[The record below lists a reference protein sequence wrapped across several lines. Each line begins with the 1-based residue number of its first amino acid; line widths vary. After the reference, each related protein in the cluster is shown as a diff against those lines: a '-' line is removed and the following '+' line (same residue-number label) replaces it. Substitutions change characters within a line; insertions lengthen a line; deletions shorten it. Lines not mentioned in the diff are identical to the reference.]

1 MHQYGTTGSDSIQKT
16 ILNKP
21 AMRGLDLELSPPMT
35 AASAPAVAA
44 DETVLD
50 PRSLLSSLG
59 EVVYTWDIDSDN
71 LQMGPNAK
79 EVLKDVPL
87 GCTGKGL
94 AFARLVEPGSG
105 RSRYDAVMDS
115 GAADIGD
122 GVPYHTR
129 YAVNLNGRK
138 MWADD
143 NGRWFAGADGRPA
156 RARGVLRIERQV
168 RDEELDSQNHELSDR
183 ITLVQSLEAAMAEQL
198 PAGRSVV
205 VLVAAIDELTRLNDD
220 FGHEATDEIIGVAQ
234 NRLRSV
240 MRRRDRLVRYSG
252 NRFAITLV
260 GCPPD
265 QVIPAARR
273 FARAVA
279 ASAIETSRGIA
290 LIRLRTGAG
299 HAPTLTRNAG
309 ALLAAAEAALNT
321 AKLTAA
327 NDAVI
332 AQASDLRSARKTAR
346 TLDFEAIDALNARRV
361 HLARQPIV
369 EARSRVLSFHEALV
383 RVVRADGVVIPP
395 AELLPV
401 LERRGLVRLIDHRV
415 LELAFEGL
423 VQEPQTRLS
432 INVSPQS
439 MRDPEWLETFVALTR
454 LHKDTAE
461 RIVVEIT
468 ETATI
473 DDTAATRRILDV
485 IKGQGS
491 RVAIDDFGAGHTS
504 LKHLRQFPIDILK
517 MDGAFTQSLQRSP
530 DDRFFVRTL
539 IDLAQHLEVETVAEW
554 VDDPAT
560 ADMLADW
567 GITYLQG
574 NLTGAAAD
582 WKPLTGLPME
592 LVPAD
597 SAAA

>member
-1 MHQYGTTGSDSIQKT
+1 MHGRYPEPFVTMPGAST
-16 ILNKP
+16 P
-21 AMRGLDLELSPPMT
+21 AIP
-35 AASAPAVAA
+35 V
-44 DETVLD
+44 DESVLD

-59 EVVYTWDIDSDN
+59 EVVYTWEIDTDQ
-71 LQMGPNAK
+71 LHWGPNVK
-79 EVLKDVPL
+79 DVLKDAPA
-87 GCTGKGL
+87 GCMAKGL

-143 NGRWFAGADGRPA
+143 NGRWFAGADGRAA
-156 RARGVLRIERQV
+156 RARGVLRIERPV
-168 RDEELDSQNHELSDR
+168 RDEELGNQDHELSDR

-198 PAGRSVV
+198 PAGRAVV

-234 NRLRSV
+234 DRLRSV

-279 ASAIETSRGIA
+279 ASAIETTRGIA

-309 ALLAAAEAALNT
+309 ALLAAAEVALNT

-332 AQASDLRSARKTAR
+332 AQPSDLRSARKSAR
-346 TLDFEAIDALNARRV
+346 SLDFEAVDALNARRV

-369 EARSRVLSFHEALV
+369 LARSRELSFHEALV

-432 INVSPQS
+432 VNVSPQS

-454 LHKDTAE
+454 MHKGTAE

-473 DDTAATRRILDV
+473 DDTVATRRILDT
-485 IKGQGS
+485 IKGQGA

-554 VDDPAT
+554 VDDPVT

-582 WKPLTGLPME
+582 WKPLTGIPTKI
-592 LVPAD
+592 
-597 SAAA
+597 AAA